1 MLESSKKIKKSHKKH
16 KREESSDEEEVRPVL
31 NKKFEVK
38 KEAEI

>member
-1 MLESSKKIKKSHKKH
+1 MLEQSKKIKKSHKKH
-16 KREESSDEEEVRPVL
+16 KKEESSDEEQARPVL